1 MVLHGIALYDLV
13 SYVIY
18 FAYFCVFRFVARAL
32 SRKTPIPSIHPSGSA
47 HPSDSF
53 GSSGSAD
60 PSESIHP
67 SGSAHPSGSFGSSG
81 SIHPFGLLFVI
92 CHLSVVI
99 WYFLFFICLLVICC
113 IVVYCID
120 WYIFWYLMVLHGI
133 AFDLVSYIIY
143 FAYFCVFRFVARAV
157 SRKTPISLI
166 NKRSEEKDVIK
177 NRFYFQMQIL
187 NMINLIY
194 KYSSFIR
201 FISLILFSVFVFMS
215 VLYV

>member
-81 SIHPFGLLFVI
+81 SSSSIHPSGLLFVI
-92 CHLSVVI
+92 CHLSFGIFYLSFVYLLFVALLFI
-99 WYFLFFICLLVICC
+99 ALLGIYFVTLWY
-113 IVVYCID
+113 Y
-120 WYIFWYLMVLHGI
+120 MVLH
-133 AFDLVSYIIY
+133 
-143 FAYFCVFRFVARAV
+143 C
-157 SRKTPISLI
+157 
-166 NKRSEEKDVIK
+166 
-177 NRFYFQMQIL
+177 
-187 NMINLIY
+187 MIWY
-194 KYSSFIR
+194 
-201 FISLILFSVFVFMS
+201 LILSILHAFAFFASSRGLCLARRLFP
-215 VLYV
+215 

>member
-67 SGSAHPSGSFGSSG
+67 SHLDHPAHPAQST
-81 SIHPFGLLFVI
+81 HPVCYLLF
-92 CHLSVVI
+92 VI
-99 WYFLFFICLLVICC
+99 WYFLSAPKASEASKGAFYLCTAVLSGYCCACGRGYCKYNHGPFHQLSSIWGVVGNVPNLGAEVTLFDATGLL
-113 IVVYCID
+113 
-120 WYIFWYLMVLHGI
+120 
-133 AFDLVSYIIY
+133 
-143 FAYFCVFRFVARAV
+143 
-157 SRKTPISLI
+157 
-166 NKRSEEKDVIK
+166 
-177 NRFYFQMQIL
+177 
-187 NMINLIY
+187 
-194 KYSSFIR
+194 
-201 FISLILFSVFVFMS
+201 LILMIFHYKSMVS
-215 VLYV
+215 SY

>member
-67 SGSAHPSGSFGSSG
+67 SHLDHPAHPAQST
-81 SIHPFGLLFVI
+81 HPACYLLFVI
-92 CHLSVVI
+92 CHLSFGIFYLSFVYLLFVALLFI
-99 WYFLFFICLLVICC
+99 ALLGIYFVTLWY
-113 IVVYCID
+113 Y
-120 WYIFWYLMVLHGI
+120 MVLH
-133 AFDLVSYIIY
+133 
-143 FAYFCVFRFVARAV
+143 C
-157 SRKTPISLI
+157 
-166 NKRSEEKDVIK
+166 
-177 NRFYFQMQIL
+177 
-187 NMINLIY
+187 MIWY
-194 KYSSFIR
+194 
-201 FISLILFSVFVFMS
+201 LILSILHAFAFFASSRGLCLARRLFP
-215 VLYV
+215 